1 MDYLAWDNPRILLA
15 WSITYLE
22 YPIQETTMLQKTDR
36 KKKKTEATKGD
47 NVFLVESP
55 LHRLVIFYYSGQIF

>member
-22 YPIQETTMLQKTDR
+22 YPIQETTMLQKQTE
-36 KKKKTEATKGD
+36 KKKRQ
-47 NVFLVESP
+47 
-55 LHRLVIFYYSGQIF
+55 RLRKEIMFS